1 MRPKIAIIEFPGT
14 NCEVETAQAVVEAN
28 MEAVLFR
35 YNEDLSLLKQYDG
48 YILPG
53 GSSYEDRSRCGII
66 AALQPIIDFLK
77 EEDRKGKPILGI
89 CNGAQILLEAALV
102 PGFVNYT
109 LGGSL
114 STNTLFED
122 PKTIGVGLYS
132 TSVNIRA
139 KDLRHKGAFFNHLDD
154 NTIIKVPVASS
165 SGRFVFTEE
174 VLQKLKYHNCIA
186 LYYCNEQGQIIN
198 NADINPY
205 NSINNIAGLTNFNG
219 NVLAML
225 PHIERVEEIK
235 LFLESMRSYIVE
247 NKKSLKQVVELD
259 SPFTDQLKYERKPNT
274 KEFVIGTVIND
285 NSAATVQ
292 QTVEKLGFVVKIGRS
307 VHWTLVKDEN
317 ASEADFINEVKII
330 EQSGHLFNPNK
341 EFIIQNDFS
350 KGQKFLVQTI
360 KEEDD
365 ALGLFNYRQLKK
377 RFALKSICSIRHS
390 VLWSVDFEKD
400 SEKSIV
406 KQILKT
412 NIFNN
417 PYTHARYRYE

>member
-28 MEAVLFR
+28 MEAVSFR
-35 YNEDLSLLKQYDG
+35 YNENLSLLKQYDG
-48 YILPG
+48 FILPG

-66 AALQPIIDFLK
+66 AALQPIINYLK
-77 EEDRKGKPILGI
+77 EEDKKGKPILGI

-102 PGFVNYT
+102 PGFANYT

-114 STNTLFED
+114 TTNTLFED
-122 PKTIGVGLYS
+122 PKTIGVGLYNS
-132 TSVNIRA
+132 SVNIKS
-139 KDLRHKGAFFNHLDD
+139 KDLKNKGAFFNNLDD

-165 SGRFVFTEE
+165 SGRFVFSDE
-174 VLQKLKYHNCIA
+174 VLEKLKSHNCIA
-186 LYYCNEQGQIIN
+186 LYYCDEQGQIIN
-198 NADINPY
+198 SATINPY

-219 NVLAML
+219 NVLAIL
-225 PHIERVEEIK
+225 PHIERVKEIK
-235 LFLESMRSYIVE
+235 LFLESMRTYIAE

-259 SPFTDQLKYERKPNT
+259 TPFTNQLKYERKPNT

-292 QTVEKLGFVVKIGRS
+292 QTVEKLGFPAKIGRAI
-307 VHWTLVKDEN
+307 HWTLVKDEN
-317 ASEADFINEVKII
+317 ASEADFIDEVKKI

-341 EFIIQNDFS
+341 EFVIQNDFS

-365 ALGLFNYRQLKK
+365 ALGLFNYKQLKK
-377 RFALKSICSIRHS
+377 RFSLKSIKAIRHS
-390 VLWSVDFEKD
+390 VLWSISYDEENFVN
-400 SEKSIV
+400 
-406 KQILKT
+406 QILET
-412 NIFNN
+412 NILNN